1 MANEITPSSIADLL
15 QSETVAAEVMFLLA
29 DRDMS
34 ILNHPALFQATY
46 NGPSDVVRV
55 PHLGLG
61 GYDLLAAHTPG
72 AEVANTALT
81 DGKTDVT
88 VAPVAKRYNLD
99 DFAKYLS
106 MGKLG
111 PAAFAQDVVI
121 SYAQTLISKLANVGD
136 DFTTVVGST
145 TVNITW
151 DNILEAKGALAVAK
165 AAGPLLCVLH
175 PQQWNDLERAALALG
190 VLPAESMG
198 GAIMQ
203 GLNSYKGRYMGI
215 DIFTSSYVPT
225 ANAGADRAGFM
236 CATGGMAWADL
247 DLGND
252 GDPNIVSYGR
262 ARLERVRQ
270 GQFLSTSY
278 VQSGVMG
285 VAKAIDAAGVSI
297 ITDA

>member
-1 MANEITPSSIADLL
+1 VANEITPTSIADLL

-136 DFTTVVGST
+136 DFTATAGTGGVAL
-145 TVNITW
+145 TW
-151 DNILEAKGALAVAK
+151 DNVLEAKGDLASAK

-175 PQQWNDLERAALALG
+175 PKQWNDLERAALALG

-203 GLNSYKGRYMGI
+203 GLNSYKGRYMGV
-215 DIFTSSYVPT
+215 DIFTSSHVPT
-225 ANAGADRAGFM
+225 DGGANRAGFM
-236 CATGGMAWADL
+236 CARGGLAWADL
-247 DLGND
+247 DVGKD

-285 VAKAIDAAGVSI
+285 VSKAIDAAGVSI
-297 ITDA
+297 ITLA

>member
-1 MANEITPSSIADLL
+1 VANEIIPSSIADLL
-15 QSETVAAEVMFLLA
+15 QSETVAAEVLYLLA
-29 DRDMS
+29 ERDMS
-34 ILNHPALFQATY
+34 ILNHPALFQATH

-61 GYDLLAAHTPG
+61 GYDLLSAHTPG
-72 AEVANTALT
+72 SEVANTALT

-111 PAAFAQDVVI
+111 PMAFAQDVVI

-136 DFTTVVGST
+136 DFTNTVGST
-145 TVNITW
+145 GVDITW
-151 DNILEAKGALAVAK
+151 DNILEGKGKLAVAK
-165 AAGPLLCVLH
+165 ATGPLLCVLH
-175 PQQWNDLERAALALG
+175 PQQWNDLERAAMALG
-190 VLPAESMG
+190 VLPTESMEG
-198 GAIMQ
+198 TIIQ
-203 GLNSYKGRYMGI
+203 GLQSYKGRYLGV
-215 DIFTSSYVPT
+215 DFFTSAHVPT

-236 CATGGMAWADL
+236 CARGGLAWADL
-247 DLGND
+247 SLDND
-252 GDPNIVSYGR
+252 GDSNIVSFGR
-262 ARLERVRQ
+262 ARLERARQ
-270 GQFLSTSY
+270 GTYLSTSY

-297 ITDA
+297 VTDA